1 MNSFRQCVEEAR
13 LPLAVQLSAESSY
26 IFFGKMTGRQQEEK
40 ARGDK
45 DNVKVVASGP
55 GRGKG
60 ESRLRWMSTRLHRSG
75 TCKNSQSPRT
85 TVSAQERIRRE
96 LPADW

>member
-1 MNSFRQCVEEAR
+1 
-13 LPLAVQLSAESSY
+13 
-26 IFFGKMTGRQQEEK
+26 MTGNQQEEK
-40 ARGDK
+40 ARVSVLGDK